1 LKSSLHA
8 PLQKNNFT
16 AIQNCCNLNARY
28 HFIYPKN
35 SWFMRKSLRF
45 VSLLMGTVFISN
57 LVQSQSDRFAYAV
70 TDINKDGANWSF
82 LRKVDLQTGAYSD
95 VLLSGNDVSRLAYDA
110 ATKKQLTTP
119 LTDARY
125 GNLANAAFGT
135 GVAAAAYDKKH
146 NRLYYT
152 PMFFDQLRYIDL
164 KTMNVY
170 FAVGSNFSGQ
180 SNKAAD
186 QSNIIT
192 RMVIADDGNGYALTN
207 DGNHLMRFTTGKKLE
222 VTNLGTLVDAAEN
235 KSVSV
240 HNSCSSY
247 GGDMISDNDGNL
259 LVFSARN
266 NVFRINIET
275 KVAAHLGSVS
285 RLPANYTING
295 AAVDENNRI
304 VISSAVNASSL
315 YTVDPKTL
323 AAAAL
328 PSTIAPWLTADLANS
343 NILESRKPVSAP
355 ELIAS
360 KAAPINDKIQLY
372 PNPVTTNQFNIQFSQ
387 ADAGNYTVQVTDA
400 RGQQVAQKMVSV
412 GGKGQTVASINL
424 PAPSAK
430 GIYIVK
436 VNDPNSKTVYSN
448 KIVVQ

>member
-1 LKSSLHA
+1 LKSRLHA
-8 PLQKNNFT
+8 SSQKNNFP
-16 AIQNCCNLNARY
+16 AKQNCCNLNARY

-45 VSLLMGTVFISN
+45 VSLLMGTVFITT

-70 TDINKDGANWSF
+70 TDVNKEGANWSF

-95 VLLSGNDVSRLAYDA
+95 VLLSGNDVTRLAYDA
-110 ATKKQLTTP
+110 ATKKQLTAP

-146 NRLYYT
+146 DRLYYT
-152 PMFFDQLRYIDL
+152 PMFFDQLRYVDL

-170 FAVGSNFSGQ
+170 FVTSNNFSGQ
-180 SNKAAD
+180 TNKAAD

-207 DGNHLMRFTTGKKLE
+207 DGNHLVRFTTGKKLE
-222 VTNLGTLVDAAEN
+222 VADLGTLVDAAEN
-235 KSVSV
+235 KGISV

-247 GGDMISDNDGNL
+247 GGDMIADNDGNL

-266 NVFRINIET
+266 NVFRVNIET
-275 KVAAHLGSVS
+275 KVATHLGNISG
-285 RLPANYTING
+285 LPANFTTNG
-295 AAVDENNRI
+295 AAVDDNNKI
-304 VISSAVNASSL
+304 LITSAVDASSL
-315 YTVDPKTL
+315 YIVDPKTL
-323 AAAAL
+323 AAAAVK
-328 PSTIAPWLTADLANS
+328 STAVPWHTADLANS
-343 NILESRKPVSAP
+343 NILETRKSVSAP

-360 KAAPINDKIQLY
+360 KSAPINDKIQLY
-372 PNPVTTNQFNIQFSQ
+372 PNPVTTNQFNIQFSKV
-387 ADAGNYTVQVTDA
+387 DEGNYTVQITDA

-412 GGKGQTVASINL
+412 SGKGQTVSTINL

>member
-1 LKSSLHA
+1 
-8 PLQKNNFT
+8 
-16 AIQNCCNLNARY
+16 
-28 HFIYPKN
+28 
-35 SWFMRKSLRF
+35 MRKSLPF
-45 VSLLMGTVFISN
+45 VSLLMGTVFIAN
-57 LVQSQSDRFAYAV
+57 FVLAQSDRFAYAV
-70 TDINKDGANWSF
+70 TDINKEGANWSF

-125 GNLANAAFGT
+125 GNLINAAFGT

-146 NRLYYT
+146 DRLYFT

-170 FAVGSNFSGQ
+170 FVVGGNFSGQ
-180 SNKAAD
+180 TNKAAD

-192 RMVIADDGNGYALTN
+192 RMVIADDGNGYALSN
-207 DGNHLMRFTTGKKLE
+207 DGNHLIRFTTGKKLE
-222 VTNLGTLVDAAEN
+222 VTDLGVVADAAEN
-235 KSVSV
+235 KGVSV

-247 GGDMISDNDGNL
+247 GGDMIADNDGNL
-259 LVFSARN
+259 YVFSARN
-266 NVFRINIET
+266 NVFKVNIET
-275 KVAAHLGSVS
+275 KVATHLGTISG
-285 RLPANYTING
+285 LPANFTTNG
-295 AAVDENNRI
+295 AAVDENNGVLI
-304 VISSAVNASSL
+304 TSAVDASSL
-315 YTVDPKTL
+315 YTVDIKTL
-323 AAAAL
+323 VATVVK
-328 PSTIAPWLTADLANS
+328 SNNVPWHTADLANS
-343 NILESRKPVSAP
+343 NILETRKPVSAP

-360 KAAPINDKIQLY
+360 KVAPLNDKIQLY

-387 ADAGNYTVQVTDA
+387 ADEGNYTVQVTDA
-400 RGQQVAQKMVSV
+400 RGQQVTFKTVSV
-412 GGKGQTVASINL
+412 SGKGQTVSSVNL
-424 PAPSAK
+424 PALSSK